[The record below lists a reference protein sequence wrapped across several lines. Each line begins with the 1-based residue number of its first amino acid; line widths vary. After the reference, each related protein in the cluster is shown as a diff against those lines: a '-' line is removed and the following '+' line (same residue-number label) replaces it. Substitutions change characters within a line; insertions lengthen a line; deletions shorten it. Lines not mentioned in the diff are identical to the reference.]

1 MFSILIPTWNNLAC
15 LRLCIDSLRWHSTH
29 AHEILIHVNEGLDG
43 TLEWLRSEEID
54 FSHSSGNIGIC
65 LAVNHLA
72 SRASYDWLVYMNDDM
87 VVAPGWDTA
96 LLNTLERYDSD
107 LVYLSST
114 LIEPYPSTSPAIQN
128 LDCGAH
134 PSTFDETRFLN
145 HCARTHYPNRKGLAA
160 QPSLFSRRWFH
171 MLGGYSLEFSPGMAS
186 DDDFLMKLWVAGCR
200 RFEVVGGSKVYHFS
214 RQSTGRIKNSKGG
227 RTFAMKWGITL
238 EEFKRDYLARAHTL
252 HDKRFPHASLR
263 GRLRRAG
270 YGLLNDYPLADME
283 AWSPHPAAHFSR

>member
-15 LRLCIDSLRWHSTH
+15 LKLCINSLRRHSAH
-29 AHEILIHVNEGLDG
+29 AHEILIHVNEGSDG
-43 TLEWLRSEEID
+43 TLDWLRSEGID

-72 SRASYDWLVYMNDDM
+72 SQATSEWLVYMNDDM

-96 LLNTLERYDSD
+96 LLETIERHDSD
-107 LVYLSST
+107 LIYLSST
-114 LIEPYPSTSPAIQN
+114 LIEPYPSTSPAIQT
-128 LDCGAH
+128 LDCGAQ
-134 PSTFDETRFLN
+134 PTAFDEPRFLS
-145 HCARTHYPNRKGLAA
+145 HCARTNYPNHEGAA
-160 QPSLFSRRWFH
+160 SQPSLFSRRWFH

-200 RFEVVGGSKVYHFS
+200 TFEVVGGSKVYHFS

-227 RTFAMKWGITL
+227 RTFAMKWGMTL
-238 EEFKRDYLARAHTL
+238 DEFKRDYLARAHAL
-252 HDKRFPHASLR
+252 KDGGFPHASVK

-270 YGLLNDYPLADME
+270 YGLFNDYPLADIE
-283 AWSPHPAAHFSR
+283 AWSAHPAARFPR